1 MFEGNMGVS
10 IWRRAFRSSM
20 YPYKTATNNNNK
32 RPLNR
37 IDNSNTSTEQ
47 QQQQQQPKPT
57 GKLSS
62 LSRQWSSNEP
72 QPPKNL
78 PSSQPPPQSSSQPS
92 WQLDQEE
99 WPPTPPQPDPPSKKP
114 KPNNNISYPTSAIR
128 YPPQNQNN
136 QKNTLERTTS
146 ANKALPWELPA
157 PQNPRNNNQIN
168 GSSSSSSS
176 KSVAF
181 NQLQGIGKQ
190 NKSDAIIK
198 SHLNNPNMSIAAK
211 VSLSPEQQ
219 SVLDLVLK
227 GESIFFTG
235 SAGTGKSVLL
245 RHIIAALKRS
255 YSSRPDAVAITAST
269 GMAACA
275 IGGTTI
281 HSFAGIGLALEPK
294 DILLGKVKRNRKAAG
309 KWMRTKV
316 LIIDEISM
324 VDGEL
329 FDKLAYIAC
338 KMKKSEKP
346 FGGIQVVIAGDF
358 FQLPPVSKG
367 KVSFAFNASSWSECI
382 PKTINLTQVFR
393 QKDSTFI
400 DMLNE
405 MRMGELTR
413 DSIQRFYKLSRELNF
428 GDGIEPTELYPT
440 RNEVE
445 RSNATR
451 LAALK
456 TEARVYAAID
466 SGKAP
471 PEQRARDLANMMAV
485 PSLTLKKDAQ
495 VMMIKNHAGED
506 GPAWLVNGLVGKVVD
521 FVDPDITPDYLLH
534 QQRTREEAE
543 AVDLSGIF
551 SDDDSDLEI
560 KPRPIS
566 SKPSAFPPLRG
577 AAKIEAEAKGLPT
590 TANTSTTPKSNGGLV
605 PLVEWFLMNGKREF
619 TVVKR
624 AEFKVENMDGEVQS
638 RRSQLPLIL
647 AWAMSIHKS
656 QGQTLQRVKVDLGK
670 VFEKGQIYVAL
681 SRATSLEGLQVLRFD
696 PKKVMAHPDVILWS
710 KNNLVTGSSL

>member
-1 MFEGNMGVS
+1 MKSRGFSAVFRPTPRKLSTQSVHLLTTSPTTTMFKGTTNL
-10 IWRRAFRSSM
+10 
-20 YPYKTATNNNNK
+20 TNNSNNK

-37 IDNSNTSTEQ
+37 IDNSIA
-47 QQQQQQPKPT
+47 QPKAT

-62 LSRQWSSNEP
+62 LTRQWSSTEP
-72 QPPKNL
+72 QNKT
-78 PSSQPPPQSSSQPS
+78 PSSQPPPPQSSSQPS

-99 WPPTPPQPDPPSKKP
+99 WPPTSPDPLQPPSKKP
-114 KPNNNISYPTSAIR
+114 KPSQADSTSR
-128 YPPQNQNN
+128 
-136 QKNTLERTTS
+136 NTLNRTS
-146 ANKALPWELPA
+146 SNKALPWDISPNFKSAPA
-157 PQNPRNNNQIN
+157 
-168 GSSSSSSS
+168 GSSA
-176 KSVAF
+176 KSNAF
-181 NQLQGIGKQ
+181 NQLPGIGKQ
-190 NKSDAIIK
+190 QATSASIK

-219 SVLDLVLK
+219 NVLDLVLK

-245 RHIIAALKRS
+245 RHIISALKRS
-255 YSSRPDAVAITAST
+255 YASRPDAVAITAST

-281 HSFAGIGLALEPK
+281 HSFAGIGLGAEEK
-294 DILLGKVKRNRKAAG
+294 DVLLGKVRRNRKASG

-324 VDGEL
+324 VDGDL
-329 FDKLAYIAC
+329 FDKLAYIAAR
-338 KMKKSEKP
+338 MKRSDKP

-367 KVSFAFNASSWSECI
+367 RVSFAFNAPSWKECI

-405 MRMGELTR
+405 MRMGNLSP
-413 DSIQRFYKLSRELNF
+413 DSIQRFYKLSRDLNF

-440 RNEVE
+440 RQEVE
-445 RSNATR
+445 RSNGAR

-456 TEARVYAAID
+456 TEARVYTAVD

-495 VMMIKNHAGED
+495 VMMIKNQAGED
-506 GPAWLVNGLVGKVVD
+506 GPTWLVNGLVGKVVD
-521 FVDPDITPDYLLH
+521 FVDPDAPSDLLH
-534 QQRTREEAE
+534 LQRAREAE
-543 AVDLSGIF
+543 GVDLTGIF
-551 SDDDSDLEI
+551 SDEEDSDVDI
-560 KPRPIS
+560 TPRPLS
-566 SKPSAFPPLRG
+566 SAARPSAGPPLRG
-577 AAKIEAEAKGLPT
+577 AAKAEAEAKGLPT
-590 TANTSTTPKSNGGLV
+590 TAANKSPAALV

-696 PKKVMAHPDVILWS
+696 PKKVMAHPDVIQWS
-710 KNNLVTGSSL
+710 KTNLISGAVASGL

>member
-1 MFEGNMGVS
+1 M
-10 IWRRAFRSSM
+10 
-20 YPYKTATNNNNK
+20 
-32 RPLNR
+32 
-37 IDNSNTSTEQ
+37 
-47 QQQQQQPKPT
+47 
-57 GKLSS
+57 
-62 LSRQWSSNEP
+62 
-72 QPPKNL
+72 
-78 PSSQPPPQSSSQPS
+78 
-92 WQLDQEE
+92 
-99 WPPTPPQPDPPSKKP
+99 
-114 KPNNNISYPTSAIR
+114 
-128 YPPQNQNN
+128 
-136 QKNTLERTTS
+136 
-146 ANKALPWELPA
+146 
-157 PQNPRNNNQIN
+157 
-168 GSSSSSSS
+168 
-176 KSVAF
+176 
-181 NQLQGIGKQ
+181 
-190 NKSDAIIK
+190 
-198 SHLNNPNMSIAAK
+198 
-211 VSLSPEQQ
+211 
-219 SVLDLVLK
+219 LDLVLK

-245 RHIIAALKRS
+245 RHIISALKRS
-255 YSSRPDAVAITAST
+255 YASRPDAVAITAST

-281 HSFAGIGLALEPK
+281 HSFAGIGLGAEEK
-294 DILLGKVKRNRKAAG
+294 DVLLGKVRRNRKASG

-324 VDGEL
+324 VDGDL
-329 FDKLAYIAC
+329 FDKLAYIAAR
-338 KMKKSEKP
+338 MKRSDKP

-367 KVSFAFNASSWSECI
+367 RVSFAFNAPSWKECI

-405 MRMGELTR
+405 MRMGNLSP
-413 DSIQRFYKLSRELNF
+413 DSIQRFYKLSRDLNF

-440 RNEVE
+440 RQEVE
-445 RSNATR
+445 RSNGAR

-456 TEARVYAAID
+456 TEARVYTAVD

-495 VMMIKNHAGED
+495 VMMIKNQAGED
-506 GPAWLVNGLVGKVVD
+506 GPTWLVNGLVGKVVD
-521 FVDPDITPDYLLH
+521 FVDPDAPFDLLH
-534 QQRTREEAE
+534 LQRAREAE
-543 AVDLSGIF
+543 GVDLTGIF
-551 SDDDSDLEI
+551 SDEEDSDVDI
-560 KPRPIS
+560 TPRPLS
-566 SKPSAFPPLRG
+566 SAARPSAGPPLRG
-577 AAKIEAEAKGLPT
+577 AAKAEAEAKGLPT
-590 TANTSTTPKSNGGLV
+590 TAANKSPAALV

-696 PKKVMAHPDVILWS
+696 PKKVMAHPDVIQWS
-710 KNNLVTGSSL
+710 KTNLISGAVASGL